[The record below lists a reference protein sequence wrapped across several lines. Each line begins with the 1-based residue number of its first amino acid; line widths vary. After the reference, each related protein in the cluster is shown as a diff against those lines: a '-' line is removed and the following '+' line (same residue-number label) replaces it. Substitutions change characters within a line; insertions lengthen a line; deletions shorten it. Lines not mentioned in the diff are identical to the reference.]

1 MIPVL
6 QKISTLLVS
15 RGDEIVNREKDNRNV
30 IYLYNVGGW
39 WVAFECSAYMLSRL
53 HLGCYPSVLRMQD
66 NAGSSP
72 LVMDG
77 LSEEEVNGLCRTSGT
92 LHDGADYKAVSSME
106 CSAGL
111 YARWK
116 KRHLVMSV

>member
-1 MIPVL
+1 MTPVL

-15 RGDEIVNREKDNRNV
+15 RGDEIISREKDNRDV

-53 HLGCYPSVLRMQD
+53 HMGCYPSVLRMPD
-66 NAGSSP
+66 NAECLP

-77 LSEEEVNGLCRTSGT
+77 LPEDEVDGLCRINGT
-92 LHDGADYKAVSSME
+92 LHDGTDYKAVSSKE
-106 CSAGL
+106 CSVGL

-116 KRHLVMSV
+116 KKYLAMSV